1 MEKLNVIIETS
12 ARHVHVTKETLAI
25 LFGEGHQLTH
35 KKDLSQPGQFAC
47 EERVR
52 IEGPRGGIDRVS
64 ILGPERSADQVEVSF
79 TDARALG
86 LTPPVRESGDLAG
99 SAPCK
104 IIGPCGEVEL
114 TEGCIVAKRHL
125 HMTPEDAEK
134 YGGLKD
140 KQIVKVK
147 VDGPRALI
155 FDEVVLRVS
164 DKYATYMHVD
174 VDEANAAG
182 LIIGAVTFVI
192 CFVGIHIGRK
202 AGTKL
207 SWRAAV
213 LGGVILI
220 LIGLEIF
227 AKGVIFHQG

>member
-1 MEKLNVIIETS
+1 METCNVVIETS

-25 LFGEGHQLTH
+25 LFGEGHELTK

-99 SAPCK
+99 SAPIK
-104 IIGPCGEVEL
+104 IIGPCGEVDL
-114 TEGCIVAKRHL
+114 AEGCIVAMRHI

-134 YGGLKD
+134 YGFAD

-147 VDGPRALI
+147 VDGPRGLI
-155 FDEVVLRVS
+155 FDQVVMRVS
-164 DKYATYMHVD
+164 KNYATYMHVD
-174 VDEANAAG
+174 VDEANGAG
-182 LIIGAVTFVI
+182 LSGVVTGEV
-192 CFVGIHIGRK
+192 
-202 AGTKL
+202 
-207 SWRAAV
+207 
-213 LGGVILI
+213 
-220 LIGLEIF
+220 F
-227 AKGVIFHQG
+227 A